1 MADFGN
7 FLAEL
12 GRNLIAFFVMI
23 VLAVIGFFFT
33 IFVVDFG
40 AALASRE
47 PTADFAVLSAA
58 LLVAAS
64 IVGGGGSAIGYM
76 GRPISSESDL

>member
-12 GRNLIAFFVMI
+12 GRSMIAFFVMI

-33 IFVVDFG
+33 VFVVDFG
-40 AALASRE
+40 AALAGRE

-58 LLVAAS
+58 VLVASS
-64 IVGGGGSAIGYM
+64 IVGGGGSAVGYM
-76 GRPISSESDL
+76 GRPISQDRPP

>member
-1 MADFGN
+1 MADLGN
-7 FLAEL
+7 LLAEL
-12 GRNLIAFFVMI
+12 VRSMIAFLVMI

-40 AALASRE
+40 ATLAGHE

-58 LLVAAS
+58 VLVASS
-64 IVGGGGSAIGYM
+64 IVGGGGSAVGYM
-76 GRPISSESDL
+76 GRPISQESTA